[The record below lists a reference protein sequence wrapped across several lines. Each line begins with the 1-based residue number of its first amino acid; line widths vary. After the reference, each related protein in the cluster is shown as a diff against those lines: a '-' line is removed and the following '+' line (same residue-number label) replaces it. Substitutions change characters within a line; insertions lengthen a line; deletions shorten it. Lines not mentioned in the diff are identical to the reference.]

1 MHTKLR
7 LGANEDEKKKKLLK
21 DSRVAL
27 LRKIPVSTF
36 SPARSSSTWKTALLA
51 LRSAFQRTRNLS
63 TRIRRVQNVSSS
75 RLLRQPRLGAIG
87 RPATTAIDEDL
98 DRIEEEWTGTLLDN
112 LANPAVKKSTEA
124 LTAKQKKKAQ
134 SLLEKKALPAD
145 VSSDFVQILQHVLQ
159 GLERITLTT
168 APHLRIL
175 SARVECHPRCPT

>member
-36 SPARSSSTWKTALLA
+36 TPARSSSTWKTALLA

-112 LANPAVKKSTEA
+112 LANPTVKKSTEA

-145 VSSDFVQILQHVLQ
+145 VSPGTRPSCGQSF
-159 GLERITLTT
+159 TT
-168 APHLRIL
+168 RSPPMSSSKIVR
-175 SARVECHPRCPT
+175 